1 MPAVKF
7 SIIWLK
13 ISDNVYK
20 SLSRNYN
27 TIYNLTI
34 IVDLHIGTLSDF
46 ILVIY
51 AGPVI
56 LIE

>member
-1 MPAVKF
+1 MTAVKF

-27 TIYNLTI
+27 TIYNLTV
-34 IVDLHIGTLSDF
+34 IVGLHIGTLNDF
-46 ILVIY
+46 ILVIK
-51 AGPVI
+51 AGLVI

>member
-1 MPAVKF
+1 MTAVKF

-27 TIYNLTI
+27 TIYNLTV
-34 IVDLHIGTLSDF
+34 IVGLHIGTLNDF
-46 ILVIY
+46 MLVIKSR
-51 AGPVI
+51 PVI